1 MTIKEVEQLLDVPR
15 ATVRFYEKEGL
26 INPGREVN
34 GYRDYS
40 EDDVERLKKIIIL
53 RKIGIAIEDI
63 NDLFDGAKSMDEVLD
78 INIQNLHKQMEELK
92 GAIKLSQKMKDDTV
106 QITSM
111 DVDAYWNTIEEE
123 EKQGNQFID
132 IAKDIIKIE
141 KGVLSS
147 YFSGTD
153 IYGKPYASMPQIILN
168 ALICFVVAGI
178 MVCIFEGEWSLYNF
192 WKINQG
198 ILAIII
204 FEMVLSVPL
213 YFLGKKFEWIRKNR
227 RKTLVIA
234 ALIMIFVL
242 FILINISGA

>member
-63 NDLFDGAKSMDEVLD
+63 NDLFDGAKSMDEALD
-78 INIQNLHKQMEELK
+78 INIQNLNKQMEELK

-132 IAKDIIKIE
+132 IAKDIIEIE

-153 IYGKPYASMPQIILN
+153 MYGKPYASVPRIILN
-168 ALICFVVAGI
+168 AIICFVVAGI
-178 MVCIFEGEWSLYNF
+178 IVCIFEGSWTIQNF
-192 WKINQG
+192 WKVNQE
-198 ILAIII
+198 ILSIILL
-204 FEMVLSVPL
+204 EMVLSVPL

-234 ALIMIFVL
+234 VIVMIVVL
-242 FILINISGA
+242 LILINVFGV